1 MSAYYRLTPIGEEK
15 PDVGYVTE
23 FNTDKGKLYYFPFE
37 NKWSCRED
45 KLSEEYPSVWYKPVN
60 PVEALIEK
68 YEKEL
73 EVQEGNI
80 KKFLAT
86 SLYEI
91 KKRIIEKFIND
102 LKSI

>member
-1 MSAYYRLTPIGEEK
+1 MTAYYILTPIGEEK
-15 PDVGYVTE
+15 PKIDQYEFLIAGGEKYDGYLSQNGKFYANAMEIKNVTHW
-23 FNTDKGKLYYFPFE
+23 L
-37 NKWSCRED
+37 
-45 KLSEEYPSVWYKPVN
+45 KPVN

-73 EVQEGNI
+73 EAQEGNI

-91 KKRIIEKFIND
+91 KKRIIKQFIND
-102 LKSI
+102 LKNI